1 MTQWTLDLMRHAPD
15 MPDGTMQAL
24 VTHAILVA
32 QAAGVA
38 QLSLAAAPLPSLREN
53 GEDAGL
59 ARFKQGFAPR
69 WQSLYLVAPGAVSL
83 AITLAEIARAIHAP
97 PPLRRGPALRAVQDD
112 HAEYGIAPGTRAWHT
127 GA

>member
-1 MTQWTLDLMRHAPD
+1 

-32 QAAGVA
+32 QAAGIT
-38 QLSLAAAPLPSLREN
+38 QLSLAAAPLPSRRGG

-69 WQSLYLVAPGAVSL
+69 WQPLYLAAPGPLSL
-83 AITLAEIARAIHAP
+83 LITGAEIMRAIHAP
-97 PPLRRGPALRAVQDD
+97 PPLRTGPAWRAVQDD
-112 HAEYGIAPGTRAWHT
+112 HAEYGIAPGMRAWHT